1 MGPNYE
7 NGRLLELYRV
17 QMGSTNDLLGSPII
31 VATVAI
37 SVALVTLLL
46 KLNIRHMPRSD
57 ARIIRYLT
65 NGHLLSR
72 FVPNDILG
80 DVVNAVTEFKIE

>member
-1 MGPNYE
+1 MWA
-7 NGRLLELYRV
+7 
-17 QMGSTNDLLGSPII
+17 PII
-31 VATVAI
+31 VAIVAI

-65 NGHLLSR
+65 NGRLLSR
-72 FVPNDILG
+72 FVPSDILG
-80 DVVNAVTEFKIE
+80 DVVNAVTEFKYKTWDVYLPSTIV